1 MSGVVSHR
9 PAVLAD
15 AAVIA
20 PLLRAEERA
29 EIQAERLDIV
39 AALERAIRMS
49 DYAVFS
55 CIDGEPAAIWGVAH
69 VSLLAGH
76 AVPWALTT
84 PVIERKPKAFYRECK
99 KIIKAM
105 RALYGTLDNYV
116 DGRHRKA
123 LRWAERLG
131 FKVGVAVPVG
141 KDRTPFYKIS
151 MGGAACV
158 S

>member
-9 PAVLAD
+9 PAVVAD
-15 AAVIA
+15 AQWFA

-29 EIQAERLDIV
+29 EIQAERVDIV
-39 AALERAIRMS
+39 AALERAVRMS
-49 DYAVFS
+49 DYAVVSF
-55 CIDGEPAAIWGVAH
+55 IDGEPVGIWGVAH
-69 VSLLAGH
+69 TSLLSGE

-84 PVIERKPKAFYRECK
+84 DVADRKPKAFYRECK
-99 KIIKAM
+99 RVIKTM
-105 RALYGTLDNYV
+105 RAFHGTLDNYV

-131 FKVGVAVPVG
+131 FKIGVSVPVG
-141 KDRTPFYKIS
+141 KDGTPFHKIS

>member
-15 AAVIA
+15 AQWFA
-20 PLLRAEERA
+20 PLLREEERQ
-29 EIQAERLDIV
+29 EILAERVDIV

-49 DYAVFS
+49 DYAVIS
-55 CIDGEPAAIWGVAH
+55 YIDGEPAGIWGVAH
-69 VSLLAGH
+69 ISLLSGET
-76 AVPWALTT
+76 VPWALTT
-84 PVIERKPKAFYRECK
+84 PVIEKKPKAFYRECK
-99 KIIKAM
+99 RIIKTM
-105 RALYGTLDNYV
+105 QALYGSLDNYV

-141 KDRTPFYKIS
+141 KDRIPFHKIS
-151 MGGAACV
+151 MGGSACV